1 MLQKGDAI
9 GICACSNGLG
19 PSGASQLNRLEQV
32 LAELSLTP
40 VYSPCLYGNG
50 SVFSA
55 PAEERAEALMELYRD
70 DRVRAVFD
78 VSGGDLANE
87 VLEFL
92 NYDFIRNLP
101 KPFWGYSDLTC
112 VLNALYTK
120 TGAVSGFY
128 QLRNLVGEQGEMQQA
143 RFRRSVLE
151 GQDDL
156 YRADWRF

>member
-55 PAEERAEALMELYRD
+55 PAAERADALM
-70 DRVRAVFD
+70 AV
-78 VSGGDLANE
+78 
-87 VLEFL
+87 
-92 NYDFIRNLP
+92 
-101 KPFWGYSDLTC
+101 
-112 VLNALYTK
+112 
-120 TGAVSGFY
+120 
-128 QLRNLVGEQGEMQQA
+128 
-143 RFRRSVLE
+143 
-151 GQDDL
+151 
-156 YRADWRF
+156 